1 MAILFLQQL
10 KIPCSVSG
18 SGRINVVNRLLNTY
32 CFCTPDGGRQKI
44 PITELMRY
52 LRKTVILLTL
62 ATLFAGCT
70 KDNEIVVSTPLKE
83 KAQFGIGAAVS
94 VAHLKEADFS
104 DAFKNNFNQL
114 TAEYE
119 MKMAHIWTSL
129 SEYNWVSADYLVNY
143 ATANNMKVHGHTLL
157 WYQSF
162 PTWFK
167 NASYD
172 SLNFENNVKT
182 YIQAFVSRYKGKIVS
197 WDVANEIFA
206 DNGTLRND
214 GIVYKTFKDPVAFYG
229 RCFQYTRNSDPDVK
243 LFYNDYDMVLNSAKR
258 NSVKEMVARFKKE
271 GYPIDGLGEQCHTT
285 VWTDKI
291 TRSSGFND
299 LANTGLL
306 MHISELDVRVNQNKS
321 DTYVFNDSDQQKQSD
336 TYRGIAE
343 MFESIPQVQ
352 KFAITTWGL
361 TDKYTWLTGWWH
373 PKEYP
378 LLLDNTYN
386 KKKAYYGFLEG
397 LN

>member
-1 MAILFLQQL
+1 MQRFILTVTVT
-10 KIPCSVSG
+10 K
-18 SGRINVVNRLLNTY
+18 RLLIFLT
-32 CFCTPDGGRQKI
+32 TA
-44 PITELMRY
+44 T
-52 LRKTVILLTL
+52 LLT
-62 ATLFAGCT
+62 GCT
-70 KDNEIVVSTPLKE
+70 KEEEPVAVTTLLKD
-83 KAQFGIGAAVS
+83 KALFGMGTAVS

-114 TAEYE
+114 SAEYE

-129 SEYNWVSADYLVNY
+129 TVYNWTNVDYLISY
-143 ATANNMKVHGHTLL
+143 AEQNSMKVHGHTLI

-167 NASYD
+167 NAAYD

-182 YIQAFVSRYKGKIVS
+182 YIQNVVSRYNGRIVS

-206 DNGTLRND
+206 DNGSLRND

-229 RCFQYTRNSDPDVK
+229 RCFQYTRNADPSVK
-243 LFYNDYDMVLNSAKR
+243 LFYNDYDIVLNSAKR
-258 NSVKEMVARFKKE
+258 TAVKELVARFKRD

-291 TRSSGFND
+291 ARSSGFSD
-299 LANTGLL
+299 LAKTGLL

-321 DTYVFNDSDQQKQSD
+321 DSYVFTDADQQKQAD
-336 TYRGIAE
+336 TYKGIVV
-343 MFESIPQVQ
+343 MFESIPQAQ

-378 LLLDNTYN
+378 LLFDNTYN
-386 KKKAYYGFLEG
+386 KKKAYYGFLDG
-397 LN
+397 LK

>member
-1 MAILFLQQL
+1 MVIASFL
-10 KIPCSVSG
+10 S
-18 SGRINVVNRLLNTY
+18 
-32 CFCTPDGGRQKI
+32 
-44 PITELMRY
+44 
-52 LRKTVILLTL
+52 
-62 ATLFAGCT
+62 GCT
-70 KDNEIVVSTPLKE
+70 KDDEPVPDTTPLKD
-83 KAQFGIGAAVS
+83 KALFGVGAAVS
-94 VAHLKEADFS
+94 VSHLKEGDFS

-114 TAEYE
+114 SAEYE
-119 MKMAHIWTSL
+119 MKMAHIWAAL
-129 SEYNWVSADYLVNY
+129 AVYNWANPDYLVNY
-143 ATANNMKVHGHTLL
+143 AEQNSMKVHGHALL

-167 NASYD
+167 NAAYD

-182 YIQAFVSRYKGKIVS
+182 YIQTVVSRYKGRIIS

-214 GIVYKTFKDPVAFYG
+214 GIVTKAFKDPIAFYG
-229 RCFQYTRNSDPDVK
+229 RCFQYARDSDPDVK
-243 LFYNDYDMVLNSAKR
+243 LFYNDYDIVLNAAKR
-258 NSVKEMVARFKKE
+258 NSVKELVARFKRD
-271 GYPIDGLGEQCHTT
+271 GYPIDGLGEQCHTS

-291 TRSSGFND
+291 TRSSGFTD
-299 LANTGLL
+299 LAKTGLL

-321 DTYVFNDSDQQKQSD
+321 DSYVFTDTEQQKQSD
-336 TYRGIAE
+336 TYKGIAE
-343 MFESIPQVQ
+343 MFESIPQGQ

-378 LLLDNTYN
+378 LLFDNTYN
-386 KKKAYYGFLEG
+386 KKRAYTGFLEG